1 MAEKKKKRSLLEA
14 INPFDKESKDR
25 RLMRKGRRA
34 GKKAAKA
41 TREMTGFDSA
51 SAKKKPAAKKKP
63 SISSALK
70 ARRMKRKA
78 DKMNKPLK
86 RAQAGKKARGTG
98 LLSTKKSRVK
108 AVGAKA
114 GTKVR
119 RGAVKTKSTKG
130 GDYVKYEKKSKAAG
144 SFRSAFKSGCAKGAK
159 GFSWDGRSYS
169 CAKAGSPK
177 KTKAVKKTT
186 SPAKKPIA
194 RGGQGGSSPE

>member
-1 MAEKKKKRSLLEA
+1 MAEKKKKRTLLEA

-41 TREMTGFDSA
+41 TIEMTGFDSA
-51 SAKKKPAAKKKP
+51 SAKKKP

-114 GTKVR
+114 GTQVR

-144 SFRSAFKSGCAKGAK
+144 SFRSAFKSGCAGGAK

-169 CAKAGSPK
+169 CSKAGPK
-177 KTKAVKKTT
+177 KAKKAV
-186 SPAKKPIA
+186 A